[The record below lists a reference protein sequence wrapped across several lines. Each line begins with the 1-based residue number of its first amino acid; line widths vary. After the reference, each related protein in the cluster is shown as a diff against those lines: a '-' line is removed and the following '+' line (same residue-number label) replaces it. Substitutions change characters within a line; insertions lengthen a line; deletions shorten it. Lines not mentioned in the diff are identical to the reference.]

1 MDKGSCVI
9 AMDNPPKNIW
19 EPDLW
24 MCILFLAR
32 KREVVS
38 GVMAQLSLTSIL
50 MVVIANLKYSSAEE
64 VVKATK

>member
-1 MDKGSCVI
+1 MHSV
-9 AMDNPPKNIW
+9 
-19 EPDLW
+19 
-24 MCILFLAR
+24 LAR